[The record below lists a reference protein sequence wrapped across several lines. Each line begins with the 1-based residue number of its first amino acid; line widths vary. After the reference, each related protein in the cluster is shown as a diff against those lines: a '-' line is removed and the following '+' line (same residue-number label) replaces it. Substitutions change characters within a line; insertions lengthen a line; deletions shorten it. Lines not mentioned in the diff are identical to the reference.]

1 MLQTI
6 AIYSRHD
13 LGHPDDIV
21 LSSFVGTESEKFN
34 RLCVVVEDDSSC
46 ALAGASSACS
56 IGTTCSIE
64 PGT

>member
-34 RLCVVVEDDSSC
+34 GLCAVVEDDSSC
-46 ALAGASSACS
+46 VLACFK
-56 IGTTCSIE
+56 CLFNRHNLLN
-64 PGT
+64 

>member
-6 AIYSRHD
+6 AIYIRHD
-13 LGHPDDIV
+13 LGHPDDKV

-34 RLCVVVEDDSSC
+34 GLCAVVEDDSSC
-46 ALAGASSACS
+46 VLAGASSACS

-64 PGT
+64 PGS